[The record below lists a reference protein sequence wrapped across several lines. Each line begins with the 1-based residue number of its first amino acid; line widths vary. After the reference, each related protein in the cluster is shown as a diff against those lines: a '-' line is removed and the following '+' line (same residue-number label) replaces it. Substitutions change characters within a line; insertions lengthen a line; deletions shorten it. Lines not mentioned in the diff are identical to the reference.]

1 MFSKIVGL
9 LLLLGALALAPLA
22 HAQKSKADNAATL
35 TTSYAWHDGERDQ
48 TVWLNPALVA
58 EFSALPEDE
67 SAVKRAHPA
76 ASAEPGSR
84 GSARIWRVDGPAAER
99 VLREARAANPVGKYS
114 PVFSDGA
121 VDGARKRALPGD
133 IIVNFKP
140 DWTESRI
147 NAWASAQGLSIASK
161 LEIGPNIYALKT
173 APGLVALETANRIH
187 QSGEVVSAQPNWWVE
202 VTTR

>member
-1 MFSKIVGL
+1 MFSKIIGL
-9 LLLLGALALAPLA
+9 LPLLGALALVPLA

-35 TTSYAWHDGERDQ
+35 TTSYSWHDGEREQ

-58 EFSALPEDE
+58 EFSTLPEAE

-76 ASAEPGSR
+76 ASVEPGSR
-84 GSARIWRVDGPAAER
+84 GFARIWRVGAPAAEE
-99 VLREARAANPVGKYS
+99 VLREASTAIPVGKYS

-121 VDGARKRALPGD
+121 VDGARKRALPGN
-133 IIVNFKP
+133 IIVKFKP

-147 NAWASAQGLSIASK
+147 SAWTSAQGLPIAGK
-161 LEIGPNIYALKT
+161 LEIGLKIYVLRT
-173 APGLVALETANRIH
+173 DPGLVALEIANRIH
-187 QSGEVVSAQPNWWVE
+187 HSGEVVSAQPNWWVE